1 MHHSSPELFLFLAS
15 TAHDMKNSISVLS
28 GTLERLLDGATPETE
43 KAYGQMGQMLY
54 QTRRLND
61 NLMQL
66 LALYKQVGKPGYP
79 FDVQPLEVG
88 QVVEQVVAL
97 SRVLLESRG
106 IRLELDVDPELL
118 GHVDED
124 LIVGVVS
131 HAVNNALHYTRDR
144 ILLAV
149 ARGRRAVRDPRRRQR
164 RRFSAGPAGS
174 RHAAESGDIGVNF
187 ATNSAGL
194 GLYFS
199 SEVARMHQHR
209 GRHGAVRLENGGA
222 AGRRLLHPDTAMTTP
237 AAAIAALV
245 PTPTPAGPT
254 PALPKVLEQIDW
266 ASKHYLI
273 VDDFVGI
280 RQLLRES
287 LRSLGARTIDQASS
301 GGEAMSLLTK
311 TRYDVVLCDYNLG
324 EGKNGQ
330 QVLEEARMRSLLL
343 PSSVFVMVSA
353 EKSVESVM
361 GAAEHQPDA
370 YLVKPITEGVLLSRL
385 NRVWRRKQVFRLIDQ
400 AFMPKRI
407 TCAPRRLCDEQI
419 AANRM
424 HVIELLRM
432 KARDAQ
438 GSGQPAQGARRLR
451 AGAGSS
457 ANTTGPALAWAR
469 FAWPTA
475 TSSRR
480 ARCSRP

>member
-1 MHHSSPELFLFLAS
+1 MEDAPHSPELFLFLAV

-28 GTLERLLDGATPETE
+28 STLERLLDGATPETE

-118 GHVDED
+118 VHVDED

-149 ARGRRAVRDPRRRQR
+149 REVDGQFEIRVEDNG
-164 RRFSAGPAGS
+164 AGFPPALL
-174 RHAAESGDIGVNF
+174 AAGTPESGDIGVNF

-209 GRHGAVRLENGGA
+209 GRHGAVRLENGGQL
-222 AGRRLLHPDTAMTTP
+222 GGGCFILT
-237 AAAIAALV
+237 
-245 PTPTPAGPT
+245 
-254 PALPKVLEQIDW
+254 LP
-266 ASKHYLI
+266 
-273 VDDFVGI
+273 
-280 RQLLRES
+280 
-287 LRSLGARTIDQASS
+287 
-301 GGEAMSLLTK
+301 
-311 TRYDVVLCDYNLG
+311 
-324 EGKNGQ
+324 
-330 QVLEEARMRSLLL
+330 
-343 PSSVFVMVSA
+343 
-353 EKSVESVM
+353 
-361 GAAEHQPDA
+361 
-370 YLVKPITEGVLLSRL
+370 
-385 NRVWRRKQVFRLIDQ
+385 
-400 AFMPKRI
+400 
-407 TCAPRRLCDEQI
+407 
-419 AANRM
+419 
-424 HVIELLRM
+424 
-432 KARDAQ
+432 
-438 GSGQPAQGARRLR
+438 
-451 AGAGSS
+451 
-457 ANTTGPALAWAR
+457 
-469 FAWPTA
+469 
-475 TSSRR
+475 
-480 ARCSRP
+480 